1 MSYFLPSLQ
10 LFLQSSRT
18 SLSSSCLCGKG
29 NRGRGGLDCYQLM
42 MSWWFKLLANVGH
55 NFFQWRNFSCNERND
70 WLVTWMQGGFYSE
83 DIPRIDWSNIQPII
97 DCHYEKYKERN
108 PSRQVSLYMLH
119 RSTANNPMTLWAPFT
134 RKASKSSPKKIPP
147 IPSPTR
153 SFFRTECPQK
163 RNSPL
168 CYDLVRG
175 HKS

>member
-55 NFFQWRNFSCNERND
+55 NFIQWRNFSCNKRND
-70 WLVTWMQGGFYSE
+70 RLVTWMQGGFYSE

-97 DCHYEKYKERN
+97 DCHYEKYKERH
-108 PSRQVSLYMLH
+108 PSDKYPCTCCIKELQ
-119 RSTANNPMTLWAPFT
+119 TILWHYEPHL
-134 RKASKSSPKKIPP
+134 RGNHPNLPKKNATHPKSHEDFFSYRMPP
-147 IPSPTR
+147 KKTFASVLRPCAR
-153 SFFRTECPQK
+153 S
-163 RNSPL
+163 
-168 CYDLVRG
+168 
-175 HKS
+175 